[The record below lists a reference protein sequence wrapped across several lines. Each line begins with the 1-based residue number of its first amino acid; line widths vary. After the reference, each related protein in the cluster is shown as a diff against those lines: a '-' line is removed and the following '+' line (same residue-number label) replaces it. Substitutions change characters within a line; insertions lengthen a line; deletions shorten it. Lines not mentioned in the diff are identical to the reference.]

1 MCNPIEGGSMKYL
14 GLDLGTRTLGVA
26 VSDITRTI
34 ATTYTTIRFD
44 EDDYEKALKELALII
59 NKEHPSKIILGFPK
73 NMNNTV
79 GPRAEV
85 TIEFKKELEILT
97 LLLYETT

>member
-44 EDDYEKALKELALII
+44 EDDYEKALKELALI
-59 NKEHPSKIILGFPK
+59 PYSL
-73 NMNNTV
+73 
-79 GPRAEV
+79 
-85 TIEFKKELEILT
+85 
-97 LLLYETT
+97 